1 VTLYADVGCAAWAAR
16 AAGALVGWA
25 ASPSGS
31 AVDPVCENQAG
42 WKDPVSADGTGC
54 EGWNGYDC
62 AETYEGFSPAVDVLV
77 RGAGSHTS
85 WLWKSFA
92 QIVAS
97 AAPERT
103 L

>member
-1 VTLYADVGCAAWAAR
+1 MGCSRRR

-54 EGWNGYDC
+54 EVAFMGG
-62 AETYEGFSPAVDVLV
+62 TLV
-77 RGAGSHTS
+77 FLQYALFR
-85 WLWKSFA
+85 
-92 QIVAS
+92 
-97 AAPERT
+97 
-103 L
+103 